1 MVAIHIRPATT
12 DDREVL
18 EELIDACYSTV
29 YPGWYDDVLLSAA
42 LPVMLRIDPALL
54 ESGRYFAASLGG
66 RLAGC
71 GGWSTAT
78 PGTGRTEETVGHIRH
93 FATHPDFMR
102 SGVGSAIIMR
112 CLEEAKREGMRVL
125 RCFSSIPAERFYAR
139 HGFDRIDAVN
149 IMLGDS
155 VAFPAVLMEKKLG

>member
-1 MVAIHIRPATT
+1 MAAIRIRQAKA
-12 DDREVL
+12 DDRDVL

-54 ESGRYFAASLGG
+54 ESGRYLAAETGG

-78 PGTGRTEETVGHIRH
+78 PGSGKTENAVGHIRH

-102 SGVGSAIIMR
+102 SGVGSAIIER
-112 CLEEAKREGMRVL
+112 CLDEARGAGIAVM
-125 RCFSSIPAERFYAR
+125 RCFSSIPAEDFYAR
-139 HGFDRIDAVN
+139 HGFRRLDAVN

-155 VAFPAVLMEKKLG
+155 IAFPAVLMEKRL